1 MKLAHISITARD
13 ADRLAAFYVAAFNCT
28 PSRAPVTLTGARIVA
43 GCSLPQASIR
53 SLWLRFPGVE
63 YPFLELHQHR
73 QTLERGLPQVNE
85 PGYGH
90 LCFQTPDIHDAVR
103 RTLRFGGALQG
114 EITDIGAPDHP
125 CLAVYLRDPEGNLL
139 ELEEA

>member
-1 MKLAHISITARD
+1 MKLTHFSITAKNV
-13 ADRLAAFYVAAFNCT
+13 DRLAAFYVAVFDCT
-28 PSRAPVTLTGARIVA
+28 PRRAPVTLTGAHIAA
-43 GCSLPQASIR
+43 GCGLPQATIR
-53 SLWLRFPGVE
+53 SIWLNFPGVE
-63 YPFLELHQHR
+63 HPFLELHQYR

-90 LCFQTPDIHDAVR
+90 LCFQTPDIQDAVR